1 MENNF
6 TIDEILNAVNDL
18 HQIKKD
24 KKNVNSLDNIE
35 KKIDANIPKNTL
47 RLIEEAEKS
56 KNS

>member
-24 KKNVNSLDNIE
+24 KKNINSLDNIE
-35 KKIDANIPKNTL
+35 KKIDANIPKNKL
-47 RLIEEAEKS
+47 RLIE
-56 KNS
+56 

>member
-35 KKIDANIPKNTL
+35 KKIDANIPK
-47 RLIEEAEKS
+47 IH
-56 KNS
+56 